1 MNKEERAKIMA
12 RPYKMGLEYFPL
24 DVHVFEDPKLE
35 SLHYH
40 YGPFGVFVYI
50 RILTLVYKQGYYLKR
65 TAKELALSLH
75 KLIGPHWIRVDK
87 ILEIIDACVELRLLE
102 RALFLQGVITSVSIQ
117 QQYVLSTKRRRNLNI
132 DKFWLLDQATMK
144 KLGVLL
150 NMPKN
155 NDNVNHNL
163 VIANDN
169 LVNACNNKQSK
180 SESKKDKIDKRDK
193 SIYGFPKM
201 HFLTHVL
208 IQRKYI
214 KQSDLNILKYN
225 ELFEEAIMKFGY
237 DNVLS
242 GVNYLIGYSKRA
254 VVEIEDRY
262 SFMKKSLLN
271 NLERFKKLESLR
283 GHEFED
289 WIKRDFL

>member
-1 MNKEERAKIMA
+1 
-12 RPYKMGLEYFPL
+12 
-24 DVHVFEDPKLE
+24 
-35 SLHYH
+35 
-40 YGPFGVFVYI
+40 
-50 RILTLVYKQGYYLKR
+50 
-65 TAKELALSLH
+65 
-75 KLIGPHWIRVDK
+75 
-87 ILEIIDACVELRLLE
+87 
-102 RALFLQGVITSVSIQ
+102 
-117 QQYVLSTKRRRNLNI
+117 
-132 DKFWLLDQATMK
+132 MK

-180 SESKKDKIDKRDK
+180 SESKKDKRDKRDK